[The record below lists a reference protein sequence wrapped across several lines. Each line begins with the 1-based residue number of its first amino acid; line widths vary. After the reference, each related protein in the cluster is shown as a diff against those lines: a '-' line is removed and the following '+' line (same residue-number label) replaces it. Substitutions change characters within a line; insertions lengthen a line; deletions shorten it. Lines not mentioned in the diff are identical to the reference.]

1 MKNRNPQSKMKI
13 GLIGY
18 GYWGPNFAR
27 IINES
32 NDCCLKYCCDVD
44 EAALQ
49 RIRLK
54 YSHIIA
60 SNDYR
65 DILKDDTIDAVIIVS
80 PTKTHYAIAKD
91 CLLAKKH
98 VLVEKPI
105 TQTIEEAQDLIRL
118 AKENGAVLMV
128 GHVFLFNPAVRFIEK
143 TIDEGQLGRL
153 RHLHF
158 QRRSLGPI
166 RKDVNVLWD
175 LAPHDISMALRFIK
189 KPAVSV
195 IASGEVF
202 LQENIHDVVSLSIK
216 FCDSIMVNMIFS
228 WIDPVKIRDVA
239 IVGDKKMILFDD
251 VNQTEKIR
259 IFNKNA
265 NIIRDT
271 CDVSFGEYQISLH
284 SGDVFIPSIVNKEPL
299 KEELNHFLECIRDL
313 KKPLT
318 DGENGLE
325 VVKILCAVQES
336 LENNSKLV
344 KI

>member
-1 MKNRNPQSKMKI
+1 MPPLNI

-32 NDCCLKYCCDVD
+32 HDCHLKYCCDVD
-44 EAALQ
+44 EAALG

-54 YSHIIA
+54 YPHVIA
-60 SNDYR
+60 SKDYH
-65 DILKDDTIDAVIIVS
+65 DILKDGDIDAVIVVS
-80 PTKTHYAIAKD
+80 PTRTHYAIAKE

-98 VLVEKPI
+98 VLVEKPL
-105 TQTIEEAQDLIRL
+105 TQTVEEAQELIDL
-118 AKENGAVLMV
+118 AKLHKLVLMV
-128 GHVFLFNPAVRFIEK
+128 GHVFLFNPAVRYIEK
-143 TIDEGQLGRL
+143 MIEDGELGQL

-189 KPAVSV
+189 RPPVSV

-202 LQENIHDVVSLSIK
+202 LQDNIHDVVSLSIK
-216 FCDSIMVNMIFS
+216 FPDSIMVNMIFS

-239 IVGDKKMILFDD
+239 IVGDKKMVLFDD

-271 CDVSFGEYQISLH
+271 RDVSFGEYQISLH
-284 SGDVFIPSIVNKEPL
+284 SGDVFIPSISNKEPL
-299 KEELNHFLECIRDL
+299 KEELNHFLSCIQGL

-325 VVKILCAVQES
+325 VVKVLCAVQSS
-336 LENNSKLV
+336 LENHSKMV
-344 KI
+344 RI